1 MQFLNAIDLSGIG
14 TTNPSADI
22 VRIYKETEGGRQ
34 MIGFRDETGW
44 PTIVQP
50 HFGLHRIASWIPQGG
65 SVTITATGSNA
76 LTAAGTATAVT
87 VAATNVYTQSKCL
100 EYLVTAAA
108 NNAVAGFRA
117 SQNTFWRGNAT
128 DFGGFHMVCRWGPAT
143 GVATTTNRAFVGM
156 TSSTAAPT
164 DVQPSSLLSMCGM
177 GWDAADT
184 NIQIMTNDGTG
195 TATKTDLGASFPVPT
210 VDRSKVYELQL
221 YCAPNASTMS
231 YKVTDVGTGSVAS
244 GTLSTDLIPNTTFI
258 SPRGWMSVGGTS
270 SVIGIAL
277 MNMYVETMN

>member
-1 MQFLNAIDLSGIG
+1 MQFLSAIDLSGIG
-14 TTNPSADI
+14 TSNPSADI
-22 VRIYKETEGGRQ
+22 VRIYKENECGR
-34 MIGFRDETGW
+34 MMPAFRDETGW

-50 HFGLHRIASWIPQGG
+50 HVGLHRITAWIPQGG
-65 SVTITATGSNA
+65 SVNITAIGSAA
-76 LTAAGTATAVT
+76 LTAAGTATAGT
-87 VAATNVYTQSKCL
+87 MASTNIYTQTKL
-100 EYLVTAAA
+100 IEYLVTGAA

-117 SQNTFWRGNAT
+117 SQNTFWRGNAAG
-128 DFGGFHMVCRWGPAT
+128 FGGFHMVCRWGPAT

-156 TSSTAAPT
+156 TSATAAPT

-184 NIQIMTNDGTG
+184 NIQMMTNDGTG
-195 TATKTDLGASFPVPT
+195 TATKVDLGANFPVPT
-210 VDRSKVYELQL
+210 VDRTKAYEFQL

-231 YKVTDVGTGSVAS
+231 YKVTDMGTGNVAS
-244 GTLSTDLIPNTTFI
+244 GSLSADLIPNTTFV

-277 MNMYVETMN
+277 MNMYVETMV